1 MPEHVQT
8 RDTSSVLDLSDWK
21 SRITSGRDG
30 GDAIVRKQAI
40 ANAEDLGNRQIKFT
54 ISTGGVDR
62 ENDRLSA
69 DGWSLK
75 SYRKN
80 PVVMFAHD
88 YKQLPVARAVSIS
101 QENGNLVSTAEF
113 ATADLNPF
121 AETVYRMIKGGF
133 LNAVSVG
140 FRPQKFKSA
149 ERDNG
154 QQGFDFEEQ
163 ELLEYSV
170 VPIPANPQ
178 ALVAASKHGID
189 LDPITVWA
197 KSWLEKAVPEHVRF
211 KGMVPA
217 NPADYGLAPMGE
229 EWSRPSLRDFTS
241 DSWDEVESEDR
252 LAIARH
258 FTYAAEMPP
267 TNYGD
272 LKLPHHRAKGAD
284 VVFRGVA
291 AASGRLDQT
300 DFTADDF
307 SKIRSH
313 LANHYKEFD
322 RVAPWERSGE
332 SWAAFV
338 ANRDSMIREVSAGR
352 DSWLQDEVRQGEIPD
367 VELSVLLRMHGFK
380 DEADAVQ
387 GVVADETGSSLGD
400 VIPDIAAD
408 EYVAEGQSMATATP
422 KQVDSDQLNDSLDE
436 IRQQMNAIKVS
447 VRATI
452 RNVDRLQN
460 ASKAN
465 GDTPNKSTPDEE
477 ERLIPQVNSDGSDDF
492 IDLVD
497 NASDDCLDID
507 PVMLRDVL
515 VDATKDTVAQVVN
528 HEVRAM
534 VNRVS
539 GRVD

>member
-1 MPEHVQT
+1 MPKHIQT

-21 SRITSGRDG
+21 SRIISGRDG
-30 GDAIVRKQAI
+30 GAVIIRKQAI

-54 ISTGGVDR
+54 ISTGGIDR

-88 YKQLPVARAVSIS
+88 YKQLPIARAVSIS
-101 QENGNLVSTAEF
+101 QENGTLVSMAEF

-170 VPIPANPQ
+170 VPVPANPH

-197 KSWLEKAVPEHVRF
+197 KSWLEKALPEHAGF
-211 KGMVPA
+211 KGMVPP
-217 NPADYGLAPMGE
+217 NPTDYGVAPMNE
-229 EWSRPSLRDFTS
+229 AWRRPSLRDFTS

-252 LAIARH
+252 QAIARH
-258 FTYAAEMPP
+258 FTYTAEMPP
-267 TNYGD
+267 PNYGD
-272 LKLPHHRAKGAD
+272 LKLPHHRVKGAD

-307 SKIRSH
+307 SKIRAH
-313 LANHYKEFD
+313 LASHYEEFD
-322 RVAPWERSGE
+322 RVAPWVRSEE
-332 SWAAFV
+332 SWAGFI
-338 ANRDSMIREVSAGR
+338 ANRDSMIREVAAGR
-352 DSWLQDEVRQGEIPD
+352 ESWLQDEVCQGEIPD
-367 VELSVLLRMHGFK
+367 GELGALLRMHNFT
-380 DEADAVQ
+380 DEADAIQ
-387 GVVADETGSSLGD
+387 GVIADETSSSVGE
-400 VIPDIAAD
+400 VIPDLTAD
-408 EYVAEGQSMATATP
+408 EYVAEGQSIASKPP
-422 KQVDSDQLNDSLDE
+422 KRVNSDQLSDSLDE
-436 IRQQMNAIKVS
+436 IRQQINAIKVS
-447 VRATI
+447 MRATI
-452 RNVDRLQN
+452 EHVDRLQ
-460 ASKAN
+460 
-465 GDTPNKSTPDEE
+465 GDTPNKLTPDE
-477 ERLIPQVNSDGSDDF
+477 DDF

-497 NASDDCLDID
+497 NAFDDRLDVD
-507 PVMLRDVL
+507 PAMLRMESEVL
-515 VDATKDTVAQVVN
+515 IDATKDTVASVID
-528 HEVRAM
+528 HEVREIM
-534 VNRVS
+534 NRVR